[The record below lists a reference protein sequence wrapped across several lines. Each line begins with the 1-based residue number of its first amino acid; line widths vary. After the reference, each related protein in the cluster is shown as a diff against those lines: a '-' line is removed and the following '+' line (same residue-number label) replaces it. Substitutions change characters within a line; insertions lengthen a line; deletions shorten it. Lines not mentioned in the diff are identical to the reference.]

1 MAYFIT
7 DACVQC
13 GTCADTCP
21 LSIISEVD
29 GKYVIDADACVEC
42 RFPALQHVPPRQ
54 LNSGKKKQ
62 TSLCC
67 NCIAHRLVSC
77 IAIGKPFAF
86 YAGRRSYG
94 VF

>member
-21 LSIISEVD
+21 LSIISKVD

-42 RFPALQHVPPRQ
+42 
-54 LNSGKKKQ
+54 G
-62 TSLCC
+62 
-67 NCIAHRLVSC
+67 SC
-77 IAIGKPFAF
+77 AAACPTEAIEQ
-86 YAGRRSYG
+86 R
-94 VF
+94 